1 MLLFNQKVINK
12 SAIIISFILISSCAI
27 VNDPLGQEKI
37 TQLREDAESLF
48 RRQNAVISQVMILTM
63 DEENQA
69 LAEAEKAMQDACA
82 ELNAYAV
89 RLRDGLG
96 DNLIQQQQ
104 VFNSLDECEEA
115 TQRLELLL
123 QSRSYRGDF

>member
-1 MLLFNQKVINK
+1 
-12 SAIIISFILISSCAI
+12 
-27 VNDPLGQEKI
+27 
-37 TQLREDAESLF
+37 
-48 RRQNAVISQVMILTM
+48 MILTM

-69 LAEAEKAMQDACA
+69 LAEAEKTMQDACA

-123 QSRSYRGDF
+123 QSRPYRSNF